1 MRENTVEQ
9 ILKEKVIA
17 IVRGVGPE
25 QCLRVADA
33 LYQGGIRLVE
43 VTFNQSNPDSF
54 SETTDAISAISKAYA
69 GKMLCGAGTVTSEAL
84 VDLAADAGAKYI
96 ISPDSNPAVIRRTL
110 DRGIVSIPGAM
121 TPTEILAAHNAGADF
136 VKLFPAAALGTDY
149 IKAVRAPINHVRL
162 LAVGGINEK
171 NIASFLAAG
180 LYGAGVGGNLANK
193 AWIQAGEYERITA
206 AAKELVANANA

>member
-1 MRENTVEQ
+1 MRENTIEQ

-17 IVRGVGPE
+17 IVRGVGSE
-25 QCLRVADA
+25 QCLRVAEA

-43 VTFNQSNPDSF
+43 ITFNQNNPDSF
-54 SETTDAISAISKAYA
+54 SETTDAIAAIGKTYA
-69 GKMLCGAGTVTSEAL
+69 GKMLCGAGTVTSVEL
-84 VDLAADAGAKYI
+84 VDRAADAGAKYI

-110 DRGIVSIPGAM
+110 ERGMVSIPGAM

-171 NIASFLAAG
+171 NIGAFLAAG

-193 AWIQAGEYERITA
+193 AWIQAGEYERITTA
-206 AAKELVANANA
+206 AEELVANARA

>member
-1 MRENTVEQ
+1 MRENTIEQ

-84 VDLAADAGAKYI
+84 VDLATDAGAKYI

>member
-1 MRENTVEQ
+1 MRENTIEQ

-17 IVRGVGPE
+17 IVRGVSPE

-54 SETTDAISAISKAYA
+54 SETTNAISAISKAYA

-84 VDLAADAGAKYI
+84 VDLAADAGAQYI

-110 DRGIVSIPGAM
+110 ERGIVSIPGAM